1 MTAATRLGGGELLA
15 RTLYDVAQL
24 LESADEAD
32 ERVRRVLELLRAIVP
47 YDQCA
52 LLEAGIGRE
61 PRAVLVPDAL
71 LDGGTPL
78 LGTLLD
84 LFGQLVDANPP
95 TPAASPRA
103 LGGHLAVPLVGL
115 DEVIG
120 LLFVQSS
127 SGYGEEH
134 LRALSVVAAELAGYL
149 TMLRGRAELMAMV
162 RQRDDARRAVEAA
175 NRAKGELLV
184 LLSAELR
191 APLEAILGS
200 VRGLRSTGHDLSEH
214 TQTID
219 ELERTVRTHAAL
231 VDDLLARARTAAR
244 EPRSSNVDQSRPP
257 ETHGGEQ
264 KLAGIRVL
272 LVEHD
277 LGIRESVEA
286 VLAHQGAEV
295 TAVGTVPKAL
305 AAVESP
311 RPDVLLVGDLPI
323 HGESVQALMREVVAR
338 ACPLPVGSISAW
350 RFEERPPERA
360 VGFQLYLAKP
370 FEVEALVNAV
380 AELAGRTKE
389 NGLRRRLA

>member
-52 LLEAGIGRE
+52 LVAGIGRE

-184 LLSAELR
+184 LLSTELR

-200 VRGLRSTGHDLSEH
+200 VR
-214 TQTID
+214 
-219 ELERTVRTHAAL
+219 
-231 VDDLLARARTAAR
+231 
-244 EPRSSNVDQSRPP
+244 
-257 ETHGGEQ
+257 
-264 KLAGIRVL
+264 
-272 LVEHD
+272 
-277 LGIRESVEA
+277 
-286 VLAHQGAEV
+286 
-295 TAVGTVPKAL
+295 
-305 AAVESP
+305 
-311 RPDVLLVGDLPI
+311 
-323 HGESVQALMREVVAR
+323 
-338 ACPLPVGSISAW
+338 
-350 RFEERPPERA
+350 
-360 VGFQLYLAKP
+360 
-370 FEVEALVNAV
+370 
-380 AELAGRTKE
+380 
-389 NGLRRRLA
+389 